1 VRELTVFCPQ
11 GIIGR
16 YFGLTE
22 CGIVSVANSITLA
35 DISKGHK
42 LEGTVKKVTLS
53 GAIVDVGAQVDGLLH
68 ISDLG
73 QKRVTRTSDVLSEGQ
88 PITVWVKRLDLSGG
102 RLSLTMVEPP
112 KFTWNDLPPGLQ
124 TQGKVVRLE
133 KFGAFVDIG
142 AETDGLVH
150 ISEMGKGRVNK
161 PSDVI
166 SEGDM
171 ITVWVKEADRKSR
184 RISLTMMEPPE
195 VDIHALKPDMV
206 LTGRVVRLESFG
218 AFVDVGAG
226 RDGMVHV
233 TEMGRGYV
241 GSPSDIVSVGD
252 EVEVRVL
259 EVDPR
264 RGRISLSMKDLPT
277 DQLMMEEEEIEVPS
291 SMELALRAAMEEEG
305 LPVPPT
311 PSSRRHKKSKRQRQR
326 EQDDIIAR
334 TLSSHK
340 D

>member
-1 VRELTVFCPQ
+1 MSAAKT
-11 GIIGR
+11 I
-16 YFGLTE
+16 
-22 CGIVSVANSITLA
+22 SLA
-35 DISKGHK
+35 DISKGQK

-53 GAIVDVGAQVDGLLH
+53 GAIVDVGASVDGLLH

-73 QKRVTRTSDVLSEGQ
+73 QRGVTRTSDVLSDGQ
-88 PITVWVKRLDLSGG
+88 TITVWVKRLDLTGG

-112 KFTWNDLPPGLQ
+112 KYTWNDLEPGLQ
-124 TQGKVVRLE
+124 TEGKVVRLE

-142 AETDGLVH
+142 ADTDGLVH
-150 ISEMGKGRVNK
+150 VSEMGKGRINS
-161 PSDVI
+161 PSDVV
-166 SEGDM
+166 SEGDV

-184 RISLTMMEPPE
+184 RISLTMIEPPE
-195 VDIHALKPDMV
+195 VDIHTLKPDMV
-206 LTGRVVRLESFG
+206 LQGRVVRLESFG
-218 AFVDVGAG
+218 AFVDIGAG

-241 GSPSDIVSVGD
+241 GSPSDIVSAGD

-277 DQLMMEEEEIEVPS
+277 DELILDEEEEDVPS
-291 SMELALRAAMEEEG
+291 SMELALRTAMEEEG
-305 LPVPPT
+305 IPLPT
-311 PSSRRHKKSKRQRQR
+311 KGNSRRRRKARRRRDQV
-326 EQDDIIAR
+326 QDEIVAR
-334 TLSSHK
+334 TLSTHQ